1 MKKLLSVVFASAL
14 LWAGLADAHGPTRQ
28 KVSES
33 VIINAAP
40 NVVWALVGD
49 FAHPEKW
56 LPAVESTT
64 AQGGTEAGATRE
76 VKIKT
81 GGTIKEELKSYDAGN
96 MKIQYKGEDPMDP
109 AVFPVNNYSATIVVS
124 DNPAGGTK
132 VEWNAAFYRWFLN
145 NNPPE
150 GQNEAAAL
158 AAVEKLVKD
167 GLENLKA
174 VAEGHQ

>member
-1 MKKLLSVVFASAL
+1 MKKLLSAVFASAFF
-14 LWAGLADAHGPTRQ
+14 WAGLADAHGPTRQ

-64 AQGGTEAGATRE
+64 AQGGNEKGASRE
-76 VKIKT
+76 LKIKT
-81 GGTIKEELKSYDAGN
+81 GGTLKEELKNYDAEK
-96 MKIQYKGEDPMDP
+96 MKIQYKADDPTDP
-109 AVFPVNNYSATIVVS
+109 AVFPVNNYSASIEVS
-124 DNPAGGTK
+124 DNAAGGTK

-158 AAVEKLVKD
+158 AAVEKVVKE